1 MASELEP
8 DKRLHPLSWLFI
20 LWQSIKQLVVPIVLA
35 LIFGARNDNVG
46 VGFVLLAP
54 LFIGALWHQRQ
65 FRYGFGPH
73 ALILKEGLLFR
84 NLRQIEYDRIEN
96 VDTQRS
102 VLHRL
107 MNVAEVRIESS
118 RGGKPEAT
126 IRVLSLDAVR
136 ELRERI
142 FGSRSEVAAAA
153 SDVAQPA
160 ERTLLKLPPDELI
173 RYGLVENRGMIV
185 VAAVAGAVA
194 QAGVL
199 EVAAR
204 GFAERVFTESA
215 AALGSAFVLGLLI
228 TIFLVVRLLSV
239 VWALVALHGFTLS
252 ARGTDLRVQYGLLTR
267 VGLTLRLPRIQA
279 VHETGTFLHRF
290 FGRVSLAV
298 DLAGDGPS
306 PGHDN
311 GASHARV
318 RWLAP
323 ICTPRQ
329 SRALTRIALPVLA
342 GDSSP
347 EWQTL
352 APGARRRLF
361 RKTTFVATAICAV
374 PAVLWLKLAAP
385 VLWLVIVP
393 LAWLYA
399 TQYVRHTS
407 WALTREALLF
417 RRGWLTR
424 RVSYVPRT
432 RVQVVQQ
439 IATPFDRRNGMASL
453 VVDTAGASGI
463 VGQIRIR
470 YLPKD
475 TAAMLCA
482 ALYASA
488 RDSTFVRNGPPQ
500 EAVQLG

>member
-1 MASELEP
+1 
-8 DKRLHPLSWLFI
+8 
-20 LWQSIKQLVVPIVLA
+20 
-35 LIFGARNDNVG
+35 
-46 VGFVLLAP
+46 
-54 LFIGALWHQRQ
+54 
-65 FRYGFGPH
+65 
-73 ALILKEGLLFR
+73 
-84 NLRQIEYDRIEN
+84 
-96 VDTQRS
+96 
-102 VLHRL
+102 
-107 MNVAEVRIESS
+107 
-118 RGGKPEAT
+118 
-126 IRVLSLDAVR
+126 
-136 ELRERI
+136 
-142 FGSRSEVAAAA
+142 
-153 SDVAQPA
+153 
-160 ERTLLKLPPDELI
+160 
-173 RYGLVENRGMIV
+173 
-185 VAAVAGAVA
+185 
-194 QAGVL
+194 
-199 EVAAR
+199 
-204 GFAERVFTESA
+204 
-215 AALGSAFVLGLLI
+215 
-228 TIFLVVRLLSV
+228 
-239 VWALVALHGFTLS
+239 
-252 ARGTDLRVQYGLLTR
+252 
-267 VGLTLRLPRIQA
+267 
-279 VHETGTFLHRF
+279 
-290 FGRVSLAV
+290 
-298 DLAGDGPS
+298 
-306 PGHDN
+306 
-311 GASHARV
+311 
-318 RWLAP
+318 
-323 ICTPRQ
+323 
-329 SRALTRIALPVLA
+329 LTRIALPVLA

-439 IATPFDRRNGMASL
+439 IATPFDRRNG
-453 VVDTAGASGI
+453 I